1 MSISR
6 LEGFAQCP
14 YRHFVNY
21 GLKPVIRREYEFD
34 PADVGDFY
42 HAAMEGYAA
51 LALKEPD
58 FPDLPDEKNPRAD
71 GYGAAA
77 ADDRVGGWPAE

>member
-1 MSISR
+1 M
-6 LEGFAQCP
+6 
-14 YRHFVNY
+14 NY

-58 FPDLPDEKNPRAD
+58 FPDFRTKKSTR
-71 GYGAAA
+71 
-77 ADDRVGGWPAE
+77 